1 MDAECM
7 GRLLTGL
14 ALSGAW
20 GCFDEFNRLSTDT
33 LAAVSHQLTSL
44 LAAIARKPGTE
55 ADALLNGKQVS
66 AFFGILQYEYEWV
79 SVDDI
84 SVILVWLGKKIQE

>member
-20 GCFDEFNRLSTDT
+20 GCFDEFNRLSCDT
-33 LAAVSHQLTSL
+33 LAAVTHQLTSL
-44 LAAIARKPGTE
+44 LAAMQRS
-55 ADALLNGKQVS
+55 ADAGDDTHALLNGKQVQS
-66 AFFGILQYEYEWV
+66 CI
-79 SVDDI
+79 
-84 SVILVWLGKKIQE
+84 K